1 MNTIAS
7 LIAICNDIFS
17 LIALVFINYNLYV
30 MWTTAKNVDT
40 LNELLIFNK
49 LYKVIIF
56 VLTMK
61 LF

>member
-7 LIAICNDIFS
+7 FIVICNDIFS

-40 LNELLIFNK
+40 LNELLIFN
-49 LYKVIIF
+49 
-56 VLTMK
+56 
-61 LF
+61 

>member
-17 LIALVFINYNLYV
+17 LIALVFISYV

-40 LNELLIFNK
+40 LNELLIFN
-49 LYKVIIF
+49 
-56 VLTMK
+56 
-61 LF
+61 